1 MVKDNKVKEDV
12 LNTSEET
19 NFILNIKQ
27 TPEHIL
33 SWLTALEETE
43 QIILSI
49 LYQEEK
55 ALAIQDIRSQL
66 VDNSVDYYSKVVDK
80 DNKVICSTLQHQ
92 KYVYPFD
99 AFFRLN
105 NTERKNIQGIKDLA
119 PESFEENVSLPAFR
133 KIKDRINNL
142 VDLKVVFSRNPKNQ
156 KELSSYFLNPI
167 IRIPLSEKYEK
178 KLDKYKERVEKHK
191 DRQLEFDKI
200 VSGRYRQ

>member
-1 MVKDNKVKEDV
+1 MVKDNKVKEEV
-12 LNTSEET
+12 LNISEET

-33 SWLTALEETE
+33 SWLTALEEIE

-49 LYQEEK
+49 LYQENK
-55 ALAIQDIRSQL
+55 ALAIQDIRRQL

-80 DNKVICSTLQHQ
+80 DNKVICSTLHHQ
-92 KYVYPFD
+92 RYVYPFD

-105 NTERKNIQGIKDLA
+105 NTERKNIQSIKDLT
-119 PESFEENVSLPAFR
+119 PERFEENVSLPAFR
-133 KIKDRINNL
+133 KVKDRIDNL
-142 VDLKVVFSRNPKNQ
+142 VELKVVLSRGSMNK
-156 KELSSYFLNPI
+156 KELGLYFLNPS
-167 IRIPLSEKYEK
+167 IRMPLVEQYEK
-178 KLDKYKERVEKHK
+178 KLDKYRERVEKHK

>member
-12 LNTSEET
+12 LNISEET

-49 LYQEEK
+49 LYQENK
-55 ALAIQDIRSQL
+55 ALAIQDIRRQL

-92 KYVYPFD
+92 RYVYPFD

-105 NTERKNIQGIKDLA
+105 DNERKNIQSIKDLT
-119 PESFEENVSLPAFR
+119 PERFEENVSLPAFR
-133 KIKDRINNL
+133 KVKDRIDNL
-142 VDLKVVFSRNPKNQ
+142 VELKVVLSRGSMNK
-156 KELSSYFLNPI
+156 KELGLYFLNPI
-167 IRIPLSEKYEK
+167 IRMPLVEQYEK
-178 KLDKYKERVEKHK
+178 KLDKYRERVEKHK